1 MSVATSGRPGLH
13 IAVTGASG
21 LIGSL
26 LIPALTAG
34 RHRVTRVVRHPAG
47 PGEIR
52 WDPGGSGL
60 DPALLRGVDA
70 VVHLAG
76 ENIAGGRWTQARKH
90 RILESRRLGTRLLAQ
105 AIARAS
111 PPDRPRVLVSASAIG
126 IYGDRGDELLTEE
139 SPPGR
144 GFLPEVARVWEAETH
159 AAEAAGVRVVR
170 LRIGLLITP
179 AGGLLRRMLPP
190 FRLGIGGR
198 LGSGTAWMSW
208 ISADDLVGAFEHALT
223 AESIQGPV
231 NAVGPAPVRN
241 AEFTRELGRA
251 LRRPTLFPVPRTALR
266 LLFGRMADE
275 AILASAR
282 VVPGVLLESGYR
294 FRHPTLGAA
303 LTHVLGSGR

>member
-1 MSVATSGRPGLH
+1 MPLAASGLH
-13 IAVTGASG
+13 VAVTGASG

-26 LIPALTAG
+26 LIPVLTAG
-34 RHRVTRVVRHPAG
+34 GHRVTRVVRHPPG

-52 WDPGGSGL
+52 WDPGGPGL
-60 DPALLRGVDA
+60 HPALLRGVDA

-76 ENIAGGRWTQARKH
+76 ENIAGGRWTAARKH
-90 RILESRRLGTRLLAQ
+90 RILESRRLGTRLLAE
-105 AIARAS
+105 AIARA
-111 PPDRPRVLVSASAIG
+111 PDRPRVLVSASAIG
-126 IYGDRGDELLTEE
+126 IYGDRGDELLTEA
-139 SPPGR
+139 SPPGG

-159 AAEAAGVRVVR
+159 PAEAAGVRVVR
-170 LRIGLLITP
+170 LRIGLLLSL

-208 ISADDLVGAFEHALT
+208 ISADDLVGAFEHVMT
-223 AESIQGPV
+223 MESIRGPV

-251 LRRPTLFPVPRTALR
+251 LGRPTLIPVPRAALR
-266 LLFGRMADE
+266 LLFGQMADE

-294 FRHPTLGAA
+294 FHHPTLGAA
-303 LTHVLGSGR
+303 LAHVLRRGR